1 MLGILGVLSFRL
13 IRNRMPHRLW
23 KGIQRLAYPFF
34 VMVYVHVVLVR
45 LRPNPDALD
54 TVLQSTAV
62 YGLFVV
68 VYLVARV
75 VRWALDRRTRAP
87 RLQERLEVADSLGMR
102 ARGALE
108 NQ

>member
-1 MLGILGVLSFRL
+1 MLGVLGVLSFKL
-13 IRNRMPHRLW
+13 IRNRMPRRLW

-75 VRWALDRRTRAP
+75 ARWVLDRRAWASRP
-87 RLQERLEVADSLGMR
+87 QERPRVADSLGMC

>member
-1 MLGILGVLSFRL
+1 
-13 IRNRMPHRLW
+13 MPRRLW

-34 VMVYVHVVLVR
+34 VMVDVHVVLVR

-54 TVLQSTAV
+54 TVLQSTVV
-62 YGLFVV
+62 YGL
-68 VYLVARV
+68 LCDRV
-75 VRWALDRRTRAP
+75 PGGAGGAVDP
-87 RLQERLEVADSLGMR
+87 RPAGTGPSAAGTPPGGGFFFGTR